1 MTENAETPKLSL
13 KTAYA
18 MAVGA
23 PAGGVAAMALLW
35 PASLFIASFAVAALA
50 IPVSLEIYK
59 NGKNNVLTQAGGEY
73 KEALSMVVTDIKT
86 RLGKNT
92 QQP

>member
-1 MTENAETPKLSL
+1 MRENAETPKLSL
-13 KTAYA
+13 KAAYA

-23 PAGGVAAMALLW
+23 PAGGIAVMTLLW
-35 PASLFIASFAVAALA
+35 PASLFIASFAAAALA

-59 NGKNNVLTQAGGEY
+59 NGKDNVLTHAGAEY
-73 KEALSMVVTDIKT
+73 KEALNVVVTDIKT

-92 QQP
+92 PQP